1 MALNK
6 LKYNS
11 LNLTPAANKAIGFD
25 SDADALE
32 ATLSGGAMVFIKK
45 LTASDTS
52 TLSFVNGS
60 SDVVLDSTYKE
71 YIFMFRDIH
80 PASDGV
86 FLTFQA
92 DTGTNTNYNQT
103 ITSSYFTAY
112 HFEDGS
118 SSGLSYITSGDQA
131 QGTSFQRVSQQI
143 GNDNDQAASGILRI
157 FNPADTTFVKHFLGT
172 SASIANDDGP
182 TNTFSAGYFNT
193 TTALTRVQFKM
204 SAGTIDAGDICLYG
218 IN

>member
-1 MALNK
+1 MSIVTLNDRAVRSVTTFG
-6 LKYNS
+6 S
-11 LNLTPAANKAIGFD
+11 LNTGN
-25 SDADALE
+25 
-32 ATLSGGAMVFIKK
+32 MVFIKK
-45 LTASDTS
+45 LTASSSS
-52 TLSFVNGS
+52 TLDFLNGS
-60 SDVVLDSTYKE
+60 SDVVFDSTYKE
-71 YIFMFRDIH
+71 YVFTFKDIH
-80 PASDGV
+80 PSNDGV

-118 SSGLSYITSGDQA
+118 STGLSYITSGDQA

-143 GNDNDQAASGILRI
+143 GNDNDQAVSGTLQI
-157 FNPADTTFVKHFLGT
+157 FNPADTTFVKHFIGNC
-172 SASIANDDGP
+172 ASIANDDGP

-204 SAGTIDAGDICLYG
+204 SSGNIDAGDICLYG

>member
-1 MALNK
+1 MSIVTLNDRAVRSVSVFG
-6 LKYNS
+6 S
-11 LNLTPAANKAIGFD
+11 LNTGNMI
-25 SDADALE
+25 
-32 ATLSGGAMVFIKK
+32 FIKK
-45 LTASDTS
+45 LTASSSS
-52 TLSFVNGS
+52 TLDFLNGS
-60 SDVVLDSTYKE
+60 SDVVFDSTYKE
-71 YIFMFRDIH
+71 YVFTFKDIH
-80 PASDGV
+80 PSNDGV
-86 FLTFQA
+86 YLTFQT

-118 SSGLSYITSGDQA
+118 STGLSYITAGDQA
-131 QGTSFQRVSQQI
+131 QGTSFQRISQHV
-143 GNDNDQAASGILRI
+143 GNDNDQAVSGILRI